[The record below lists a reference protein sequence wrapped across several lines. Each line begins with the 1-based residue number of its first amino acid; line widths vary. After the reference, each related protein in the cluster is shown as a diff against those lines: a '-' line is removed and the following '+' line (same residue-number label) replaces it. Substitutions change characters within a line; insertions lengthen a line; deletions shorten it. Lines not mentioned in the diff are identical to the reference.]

1 MSRETAT
8 DDRNSVGPDLGEALR
23 PVVEEIRRGHDLLL
37 GESYDVL
44 LGAYREMTGAV
55 MTLTRM
61 RLGGTAPAA
70 EASGLVDETER
81 SILAALDRGV
91 LITNIARELG
101 VTRRTVN
108 RRLERLRK
116 LTGAETPFQLGR
128 AAHAL
133 GWLSPDHSEPT
144 AAAVI
149 E

>member
-23 PVVEEIRRGHDLLL
+23 PVVEEIRRGHDLLQ

-55 MTLTRM
+55 MSLS
-61 RLGGTAPAA
+61 RLRLRGTSPATG
-70 EASGLVDETER
+70 ASDLIDETER

-108 RRLERLRK
+108 RRLKRLRK
-116 LTGAETPFQLGR
+116 LTGTETPFQLGR

-133 GWLSPDHSEPT
+133 GWLPPDDPEPT
-144 AAAVI
+144 TGAVV